1 MKKLIVKLLG
11 NILKKNLKKE
21 EIEKLIEIPPSL
33 EMGDYSFPCFI
44 LAKKLK
50 KNPNQIAEELK
61 EKIKSKDFEKI
72 ESSGPYIN
80 FFVKKLKLAEN
91 TIKEILTKKENFGKT
106 NIGKGKKIMLEFS
119 QPNTHKA
126 FHVGHIRGTSLG
138 ESLSRIFEFCNNKV
152 IRANYSGDTGMHIAK
167 WIWCYKKYHSKE
179 KLKNDESWIASI
191 YVDAVKKL
199 GTNEEFQEEVNI
211 INQKIESKEDKEI
224 NQLWEKTRKL
234 SVESWKNIYKELNTK
249 FDVHYFES
257 EVKKRGREISN
268 ELVKKGIAKKSQG
281 AVIMDLEKYNLG
293 IWVLLRKDG
302 TVLYSGKDLALLE
315 KKSKKFKN
323 IERNIY
329 VIANEQ
335 DLHMKQFFKTIEL
348 MKSKSVSKSKHINYG
363 MVRLP
368 TGKMSSRTG
377 ENILYSDFMKEM
389 IEYTRKQI
397 KKKDDKISK
406 HELEK
411 RALIISIAAVK
422 YSMLKQSSGKNI
434 IFQKEDVLNFEGN
447 TGAYLLYSYAR
458 ASSILRK
465 SKKQKKSYE
474 IKNLEKSEIELVKKL
489 SQFKE
494 IVLNSYNNLNPS
506 LIANYSYELAQIF
519 NEFYHDNKVIGS
531 DEEQFRLN
539 LVDSFRI
546 VLENSLNLLGI
557 DVVEKM

>member
-1 MKKLIVKLLG
+1 MKDQVVNL
-11 NILKKNLKKE
+11 LKKTLKLKKE
-21 EIEKLIEIPPSL
+21 KIEKYIEIPPSS
-33 EMGDYSFPCFI
+33 EMGDYSFPCFF
-44 LAKKLK
+44 LSKKLK
-50 KNPNQIAEELK
+50 KNPNEIAIDIK
-61 EKIKSKDFEKI
+61 NKIGKVSNDFEKI
-72 ESSGPYIN
+72 EIVGGYVN
-80 FFVKKLKLAEN
+80 FYVNKEAFIRSTL
-91 TIKEILTKKENFGKT
+91 KEILKEKDKFGKT
-106 NIGKGKKIMLEFS
+106 NVGKGKKIMLEFS

-179 KLKNDESWIASI
+179 KLKKDESWIASI

-249 FDVHYFES
+249 FDVYYFES
-257 EVKKRGREISN
+257 EVEKRGREISN

-281 AVIMDLEKYNLG
+281 AVIMDLKKYNLG

-348 MKSKSVSKSKHINYG
+348 MKSKSVSKYKHINYG

>member
-465 SKKQKKSYE
+465 VKNKKDKSKTLK
-474 IKNLEKSEIELVKKL
+474 LELKEIELIKKL
-489 SQFKE
+489 SEFQDV
-494 IVLNSYNNLNPS
+494 VLNSYKNLNPS
-506 LIANYSYELAQIF
+506 LIANYSYQLAQIF
-519 NEFYHDNKVIGS
+519 NEFYHSCQVIGS
-531 DEEQFRLN
+531 SQKT
-539 LVDSFRI
+539 FRI
-546 VLENSLNLLGI
+546 KLVRSFKQVLKNSLYLLGI
-557 DVVEKM
+557 EIIEEM